1 MTHRS
6 SAIQRF
12 CLSLVRASAL
22 LLLCG
27 GVGAVAAQEGDGGTV
42 WLLDAGRVAEPTVA
56 AGVRPAWI
64 DFAPVAA
71 TANQFMPEGEALARR
86 LIEAAGSGDLDTLR
100 RAVAASGRPSAR
112 TIEGETALATAAR
125 LGHFEIV
132 RYLLAQGADPN
143 LRDGFGQTPLLGA
156 VLNENR
162 WLVRLLLRNGADP
175 DLADAV
181 GQTPLVS
188 AIRFGR
194 VAAARELLAAGADA
208 DLAVAPLRTGMRRLF
223 PAKGISGLLWAI
235 NEGQAE
241 IATAIVKRG
250 ARLNSE
256 DDEGRT
262 PLYWAVFYNEEM
274 IARTLFDNGARLGRL
289 LVELPEGLR

>member
-1 MTHRS
+1 MTLRKRNPEIPC
-6 SAIQRF
+6 AR
-12 CLSLVRASAL
+12 LPRVLALAL
-22 LLLCG
+22 LCCTAT
-27 GVGAVAAQEGDGGTV
+27 VVAAQEGDGATV
-42 WLLDAGRVAEPTVA
+42 WLLDAGRATEPTVA

-64 DFAPVAA
+64 DFDPVAA
-71 TANQFMPEGEALARR
+71 TANQFMPEGEALAKR
-86 LIEAAGSGDLDTLR
+86 LIAAANSGDLEAMR
-100 RAVAASGRPSAR
+100 KAVAASGRPGAR
-112 TIEGETALATAAR
+112 TLEGETALAAAAR
-125 LGHFEIV
+125 RGHFEAV

-143 LRDGFGQTPLLGA
+143 VRDALGQTPLMGA
-156 VLNENR
+156 VLNEDR
-162 WLVRLLLRNGADP
+162 WLTRLLLRNGADP

-223 PAKGISGLLWAI
+223 PAKGISSLLWAI

-241 IATAIVKRG
+241 IVEAIVKRG
-250 ARLNSE
+250 ARLNAQ

-262 PLYWAVFYNEEM
+262 PLYWAVFYNEEK
-274 IARTLFDNGARLGRL
+274 IARSLFDRGARLGRL
-289 LVELPEGLR
+289 MVELPESLR